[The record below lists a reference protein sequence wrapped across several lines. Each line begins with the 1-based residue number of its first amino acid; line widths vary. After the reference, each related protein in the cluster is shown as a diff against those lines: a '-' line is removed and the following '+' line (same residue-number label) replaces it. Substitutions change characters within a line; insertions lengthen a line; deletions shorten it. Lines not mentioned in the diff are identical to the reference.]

1 MSTTR
6 KALFTLAALGLA
18 AFAAHPA
25 TAQSTITG
33 TLSGTFYHDASQSIT
48 SVAAAQQFIASNAA
62 TGTFTSTESLLQSP
76 GYGSETSGEDLASV
90 TSFLGSDGASYKGV
104 TTNISDG
111 IFDIKGFVNV
121 VTPQSYTFALQ
132 SDDGSALF
140 VDGKEI
146 VNDDGIHP
154 AINTS
159 NSDALSAGQH
169 SVEVVYFNHIY
180 NGGQGGASLLA
191 YFGGLNTT
199 PNPLASAAPE
209 PSQIGI
215 LALVALGL
223 GALAVKARKRTTA
236 AQAA

>member
-25 TAQSTITG
+25 AAQSTLT
-33 TLSGTFYHDASQSIT
+33 GTFYHDATQNIT
-48 SVAAAQQFIASNAA
+48 SIGAAQTFIANNAP
-62 TGTFTSTESLLQSP
+62 TGIFTSTQSLLQDP
-76 GYGSETSGEDLASV
+76 GYGSENEFEDQASV
-90 TSFLGSDGASYKGV
+90 TSFLSTDANSYKGTV
-104 TTNISDG
+104 TNISDG

-121 VTPQSYTFALQ
+121 TTAKTYTFALQ

-140 VDGKEI
+140 VDGKEV

-159 NSDALSAGQH
+159 NSDALSAGEH

-191 YFGGLNTT
+191 YFGGLSTT
-199 PNPLASAAPE
+199 PNNPASAAPE
-209 PSQIGI
+209 PSQFGM
-215 LALVALGL
+215 LALVAIGL

-236 AQAA
+236 AQTA